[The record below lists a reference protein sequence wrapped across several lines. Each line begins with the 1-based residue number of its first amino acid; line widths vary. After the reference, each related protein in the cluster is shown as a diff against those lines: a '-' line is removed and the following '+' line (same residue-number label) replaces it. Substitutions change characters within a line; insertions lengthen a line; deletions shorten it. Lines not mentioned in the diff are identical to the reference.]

1 MSKPRTDFAAILRTL
16 VDSAVEFIVLGGVK
30 AVLQGA
36 PITTFDLEIVRS
48 RSPDNLHRLE
58 RALEAL
64 NARCRDLAGRI
75 IRPRAADL
83 DTPGHH
89 LPLTDFG
96 PLDLPGAVGS
106 GRTFGDLISHADE
119 LELGGMRVRV
129 LDLETLI
136 QVKEETGQLKDKAVL
151 PILGQALS
159 EKRKR
164 LQQ

>member
-1 MSKPRTDFAAILRTL
+1 
-16 VDSAVEFIVLGGVK
+16 VEFIVVGGVG

-36 PITTFDLEIVRS
+36 PITTFDLDIVHS

-58 RALEAL
+58 RALDAL
-64 NARCRDLAGRI
+64 NACYRDLAGRI

-89 LPLTDFG
+89 LLLTDFG
-96 PLDLPGAVGS
+96 PLDLLGAIGS
-106 GRTFGDLISHADE
+106 GRTFGDLLSHTDE
-119 LELGGMRVRV
+119 LELAGMRVRV

-151 PILGQALS
+151 PILRQALS
-159 EKRKR
+159 EKKKR

>member
-1 MSKPRTDFAAILRTL
+1 
-16 VDSAVEFIVLGGVK
+16 VDSGVEFIVVGGVG

-36 PITTFDLEIVRS
+36 PITTFDLDIVHS

-58 RALEAL
+58 GALDAL
-64 NARCRDLAGRI
+64 NARYRDLAGRI
-75 IRPRAADL
+75 IRPRAVDL

-89 LPLTDFG
+89 LLLTDFG
-96 PLDLPGAVGS
+96 ALDLLGAIGS
-106 GRTFGDLISHADE
+106 GRSFGDLLSHADE

-136 QVKEETGQLKDKAVL
+136 QVKEETGHLKDKAVL
-151 PILGQALS
+151 PILRQALS